1 MATTTVTWNSDE
13 ELFELIEAELFVA
26 VIGDILDE
34 LGYRHQF
41 LPPYIQPLRPD
52 MRVLGRAM
60 TVFTADYPGGIMD
73 GGQSEWSRMPFG
85 LLFRALDD
93 LKANEVYVCAGGSP
107 EYATWGEIMTTR
119 ARYLGARGAVL
130 DGYSRDTDG
139 VLQQN
144 FPTFSRGCYAQ
155 DSGARSR
162 VLDFRIPIEIGQVS
176 VSSGDLIIGDRDG
189 VLVVPRELEAEAISL
204 ALEKARTENLVQ
216 AAIEQGMSAEE
227 AFSTYGV
234 L

>member
-1 MATTTVTWNSDE
+1 MTTAWNSDE
-13 ELFELIEAELFVA
+13 ELFEMIEAELFVA

-41 LPPYIQPLRPD
+41 LPPYIQPLRAD

-73 GGQSEWSRMPFG
+73 GQSDWSRMPFG

-93 LKANEVYVCAGGSP
+93 LKPNEVYVCAGGSP

-144 FPTFSRGCYAQ
+144 FPTFARGCYAQ

-162 VLDFRIPIEIGQVS
+162 VLDFRIPIEIGQAS
-176 VSSGDLIIGDRDG
+176 VTSGDLIFGDRDG
-189 VLVVPRELEAEAISL
+189 VLVIPRPVEEEALTL

-216 AAIEQGMSAEE
+216 AAIEKGMSAEV
-227 AFSTYGV
+227 AFKTYGV

>member
-1 MATTTVTWNSDE
+1 MLAWNSDE
-13 ELFELIEAELFVA
+13 ELFALIERELFVA

-34 LGYRHQF
+34 FGYRHQF
-41 LPPYIQPLRPD
+41 LPPHIQPLRSD

-73 GGQSEWSRMPFG
+73 GQSDWSRMPFG

-93 LKANEVYVCAGGSP
+93 LKPGEVYVCAGGTP

-144 FPTFSRGCYAQ
+144 FPTFARGCYAQ

-162 VLDFRIPIEIGQVS
+162 VLDFRIPIEIGQAS
-176 VSSGDLIIGDRDG
+176 VNSGDLIFGDRDG
-189 VLVVPRELEAEAISL
+189 VLVIPRQLEAEALSL
-204 ALEKARTENLVQ
+204 ALEKARKENLVQ
-216 AAIEQGMSAEE
+216 TAIEKGMSAEE
-227 AFSTYGV
+227 AFKTYGV